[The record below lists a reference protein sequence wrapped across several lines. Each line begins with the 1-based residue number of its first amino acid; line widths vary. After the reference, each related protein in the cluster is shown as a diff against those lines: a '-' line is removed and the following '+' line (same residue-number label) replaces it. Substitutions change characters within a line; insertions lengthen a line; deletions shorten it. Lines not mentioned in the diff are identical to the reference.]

1 MKTIYNMN
9 SFLNENNINKAQNLV
24 DMLTNADTN
33 IVRVKNDKGLIERTE
48 VDKKVILVEDN
59 RQIICD

>member
-33 IVRVKNDKGLIERTE
+33 IVRVKNDKGLIEKTE
-48 VDKKVILVEDN
+48 VNKKVILVEDN

>member
-1 MKTIYNMN
+1 MN

-48 VDKKVILVEDN
+48 VNKKVILVEDN

>member
-1 MKTIYNMN
+1 MN
-9 SFLNENNINKAQNLV
+9 SFLNENNINKAQNIV

-48 VDKKVILVEDN
+48 VNKKVILVEDN

>member
-48 VDKKVILVEDN
+48 VNKKVILVEDN